1 MTKGLQKIETGDLRD
16 FGGGHTAKSSLRGFP
31 NSRCVRKA
39 RLRLVQRS
47 VAWSSVEDVWKE
59 AVLRVLDAYFA
70 GLQV

>member
-1 MTKGLQKIETGDLRD
+1 MTKGLRKIEIDDLRD
-16 FGGGHTAKSSLRGFP
+16 VGGEHTAKSSLRRFLD
-31 NSRCVRKA
+31 SRCVRKA

-47 VAWSSVEDVWKE
+47 VAWLSVEDVWKE